1 MADETTNH
9 LTNPAKNAGQ
19 VIGNKLSVI
28 LITKNEA
35 AHIRACL
42 ESVAWADEI
51 VVVDSGSSEDTV
63 AIARE
68 FTLHVHVH
76 DWPGFGAQKNRA
88 LGYATNEWVFSID
101 ADERVTPE
109 LRAAIEAVL
118 RKGDDTCSAYRVSRL
133 SSYCGRFMRHSGW
146 HPDPVVRL
154 FKRDA
159 AHFSDDLV
167 HERLLVEGQVG
178 QLDGELLHYAF
189 DNLEEVLHKVNR
201 YSSAGAVML
210 QQRGRNASL
219 SGAVLRGLW
228 SFLRT
233 YVLRGG
239 FLDGR
244 EGFMLAVSNA
254 EGTYYRYL
262 KLMLLNEAKK

>member
-1 MADETTNH
+1 MPN
-9 LTNPAKNAGQ
+9 
-19 VIGNKLSVI
+19 LSII
-28 LITKNEA
+28 LITRNEA
-35 AHIRACL
+35 ANIRACL
-42 ESVAWADEI
+42 ESVAWANEI
-51 VVVDSGSSEDTV
+51 IVVDSGSTDQTV

-68 FTLHVHVH
+68 FTPHVYEH

-88 LGYATNEWVFSID
+88 LGYATHEWVFSID

-109 LRAAIEAVL
+109 LRAAVEAVL
-118 RKGDDTCSAYRVSRL
+118 RKEDDACVAYRISRQ

-146 HPDPVVRL
+146 YPDPIVRL
-154 FKRDA
+154 FRRDA

-167 HERLLVEGQVG
+167 HERLLVEGQIG

-189 DNLEEVLHKVNR
+189 DNLEEVLHKVNH
-201 YSSAGAVML
+201 YSSAGATMM

-228 SFLRT
+228 SFFRT
-233 YVLRGG
+233 YALRGG

-262 KLMLLNEAKK
+262 KLMLLNKKP